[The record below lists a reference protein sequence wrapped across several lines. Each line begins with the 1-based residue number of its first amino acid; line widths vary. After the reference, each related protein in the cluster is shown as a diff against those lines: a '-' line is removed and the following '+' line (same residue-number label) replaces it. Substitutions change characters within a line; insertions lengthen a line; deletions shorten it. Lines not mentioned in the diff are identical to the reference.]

1 MLVGSSYVWK
11 IQKQPFSV
19 GGKEQKN
26 WGRGGGGYFSWGG
39 GSVLHYMP
47 WVLRC
52 AGTRFQNH
60 LCRALTNFI
69 CNFLLSVLFVE
80 NFEEHGNG
88 NRRIVTKEIYPKIVG
103 FRKKWSWSKFEF
115 IATANLYFEDLKETA
130 HLSLLLESDGLL
142 IYQLVEAV
150 KEVYDNHDDLCNN
163 VDFDHLPCNVKKN

>member
-1 MLVGSSYVWK
+1 MCLLEVAMCEKSRSSHFQLEGRSKK
-11 IQKQPFSV
+11 IEDEGE
-19 GGKEQKN
+19 GGTLA
-26 WGRGGGGYFSWGG
+26 GG

-69 CNFLLSVLFVE
+69 CNFLLSVLFVV

-163 VDFDHLPCNVKKN
+163 VDFDHLSCNVKKN